1 MTTEAPASVDFDHH
15 SPEYAQRWPEIYAEL
30 RGKCPVAHTE
40 AHGGYTVLTRYE
52 DVERVVKDDVT
63 FSSKHDMAEGS
74 IWGGITLPSPPII
87 SIPIEMDPPEYTPY
101 RKVLN
106 PWFSPAR
113 SKSYEP
119 FTRSVT
125 IALIDEVIESG
136 RIELVEHLASPVPA
150 LLTAKLLGVPLS
162 DWRLYSDAAHTIV
175 FTPPESPGFPGAL
188 EKMLAV
194 IGKCFETVVAR
205 REKPEDDLIS
215 LFVTM
220 DVDGEKL
227 SDETV
232 IGMCNL
238 IIAGGNDTTTSLLS
252 NAFAWLSQHPDQKQW
267 LIDDPSRIPHA
278 CEEFLRFY
286 TPTQA
291 LARTVTTDVEIGG
304 QRLTR
309 GDRVLMSFASANR
322 DPEVFDRP
330 DEILLDR
337 WPNKHQAFG
346 LGLHRCLGS
355 NLTRVEFTVVL
366 EEVLR
371 RIPDFVVDLDGS
383 HRYDTIGIVNG
394 WMDMPATFTPGPR
407 EGSDFTL

>member
-1 MTTEAPASVDFDHH
+1 MTTEAPVSVDFDHH
-15 SPEYAQRWPEIYAEL
+15 SADYARRWPEIYAGL
-30 RGKCPVAHTE
+30 RGTCPVAHTE
-40 AHGGYTVLTRYE
+40 AHGGYTVLTRYA
-52 DVERVVKDDVT
+52 DVERVVKDDAT
-63 FSSKHDMAEGS
+63 FSSRHEVTEGS
-74 IWGGITLPSPPII
+74 IWQGITLPSPPML

-125 IALIDEVIESG
+125 TALIDEVIETG
-136 RIELVEHLASPVPA
+136 RVDFIEQLASPVPA
-150 LLTAKLLGVPLS
+150 LLTAQLLGVPLA
-162 DWRLYSDAAHTIV
+162 DWRLYADAAHTIV
-175 FTPPESPGFPGAL
+175 FTPPESPEFPAAL
-188 EKMLAV
+188 EKMLGV
-194 IGKCFETVVAR
+194 VGKCFETVVAR
-205 REKPEDDLIS
+205 REEQQDDLIS

-220 DVDGEKL
+220 DVDGAKL

-238 IIAGGNDTTTSLLS
+238 IIAGGNDTTTSLLA
-252 NAFAWLSQHPDQKQW
+252 NAFAWLSAHPEQKQW
-267 LIDDPSRIPHA
+267 LIEDPARIGPA
-278 CEEFLRFY
+278 GEEFLRFY

-304 QRLTR
+304 HRLTR

-330 DEILLDR
+330 EEIVLDR

-355 NLTRVEFTVVL
+355 NLTRVEFRVVL

-371 RIPDFVVDLDGS
+371 RLPDFVVDLDGS
-383 HRYDTIGIVNG
+383 HAYQTIGIVNG
-394 WMDMPATFTPGPR
+394 WIDMPATFTPGPR
-407 EGSDFTL
+407 EGSDFSL